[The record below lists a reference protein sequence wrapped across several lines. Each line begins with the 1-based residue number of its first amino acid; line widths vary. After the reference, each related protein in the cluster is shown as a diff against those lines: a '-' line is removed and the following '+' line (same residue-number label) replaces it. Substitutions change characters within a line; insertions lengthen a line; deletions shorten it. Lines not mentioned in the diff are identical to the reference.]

1 MNLSNEEAGTMRH
14 HIVYW
19 RMAKR
24 ETDVD
29 DTELAILREQER
41 RGEVYIEFLD
51 EMRLPLTWNHE
62 AHNWEHVAPERTLV
76 AA

>member
-1 MNLSNEEAGTMRH
+1 MRH

-29 DTELAILREQER
+29 DEELALLREQER

-51 EMRLPLTWNHE
+51 GIRLPLAWSPAGHRWVPQGATL
-62 AHNWEHVAPERTLV
+62 AGQEHP

>member
-1 MNLSNEEAGTMRH
+1 MRH

-24 ETDVD
+24 EVDAD
-29 DTELAILREQER
+29 DTELALLREQER

-51 EMRLPLTWNHE
+51 GMRLPHTWDHE
-62 AHNWEHVAPERTLV
+62 EHRWVAPAPARRAD

>member
-1 MNLSNEEAGTMRH
+1 MRH
-14 HIVYW
+14 KIVYW

-24 ETDVD
+24 VTDVD
-29 DTELAILREQER
+29 DAELALLREQER

-62 AHNWEHVAPERTLV
+62 AHSWEHVAPERTLV

>member
-1 MNLSNEEAGTMRH
+1 MRH

-29 DTELAILREQER
+29 DAELSVLRDQER
-41 RGEVYIEFLD
+41 RGEVYIEFVD
-51 EMRLPLTWNHE
+51 GVRLPLTWDHE
-62 AHNWEHVAPERTLV
+62 RHRWVAHELAEVQIL